1 MDPEESF
8 LELTSLDLS
17 QNQLEN
23 NSILTIYKI
32 LKHREFSLD
41 YLDLSENAINEEG
54 LNLLLKGKTDE
65 GGFFLTKGIV
75 ANKMMERNFLL
86 NNAKASK
93 LDRIEVSGSFAHG

>member
-23 NSILTIYKI
+23 NSILTIYKM

-54 LNLLLKGKTDE
+54 LNLLLKGKT
-65 GGFFLTKGIV
+65 
-75 ANKMMERNFLL
+75 N
-86 NNAKASK
+86 
-93 LDRIEVSGSFAHG
+93 